1 MECNG
6 WQRGRAARRDARNL
20 IRDRA
25 APPAR
30 PKGRRSTSA
39 EGVPA
44 RSDTSWS
51 SRRRLWLN
59 DGSCIGLW
67 PTHRDPAGSY
77 RLMRDRTAG
86 GRALRMLTIVDEHS
100 RECLS
105 CDVARKLTSDDT
117 LERLSHRFERRDV
130 SEHIRSDSRV

>member
-1 MECNG
+1 
-6 WQRGRAARRDARNL
+6 
-20 IRDRA
+20 
-25 APPAR
+25 
-30 PKGRRSTSA
+30 
-39 EGVPA
+39 
-44 RSDTSWS
+44 
-51 SRRRLWLN
+51 
-59 DGSCIGLW
+59 
-67 PTHRDPAGSY
+67 
-77 RLMRDRTAG
+77 MRDRTAG